1 MKKLILVIVAL
12 VALTSCNQQKIG
24 YVDITKLLEESDAA
38 KDLKKEIEKKGN
50 EFQAK
55 YQQIAADMD
64 AQIKQGKM
72 TQAQAQKKGQ
82 ELQAAYQQEGNQLQQ
97 DSDERSNKL
106 IEDIK
111 EFIKEYAKKNSYTFV
126 LGSNESG
133 NVLYGEEK
141 NDLTEKL
148 IEAINK
154 EYKSE
159 GETTKEIK
167 KK

>member
-12 VALTSCNQQKIG
+12 VTLTSCNQQKIG

-38 KDLKKEIEKKGN
+38 KDLKKEIERKGN

-64 AQIKQGKM
+64 VQIKQGKM
-72 TQAQAQKKGQ
+72 SQAQAQKNGE
-82 ELQAAYQQEGNQLQQ
+82 ELQTAYQQEGTQLQQ
-97 DSDERSNKL
+97 DSEERSNKL

-141 NDLTEKL
+141 SDLTEKL

-154 EYKSE
+154 EYKTE